1 MAAARYDVEQG
12 GRGGEGMYPPP
23 PPPEQMYPQ
32 REGERE
38 WVPWFVPVVVAANI
52 ALFAVV
58 MYVNN
63 CPAHAAS
70 ARRGGA
76 CVARG
81 FLHRFAFQPLSENPL
96 LGPSSAALQ
105 KLGAL
110 VWDKVVHEHQ
120 GWRLLTCIWL
130 HAGVVHLLANML
142 SLVLIGL
149 RLEQQFGYLRIGV
162 IYIVSGVGGSV
173 LSSLFIRNNISVG
186 ASGALFGLLGAM
198 LSELFTNWTI
208 YSNKAAA
215 LVTLLIVIAINL
227 AIGIL
232 PHVDNFAHIGG
243 FLTGFLL
250 GFIFLM
256 RPHYGW
262 MQRYVRPSDIKYT
275 TKKYLPYQWVLLAV
289 ASVLAVLGFAVGMG
303 MLFKGVNAN
312 DHCQWCHYLSCV
324 PTSRWSCG
332 K

>member
-1 MAAARYDVEQG
+1 MAAARYDVEKG
-12 GRGGEGMYPPP
+12 GRRRE
-23 PPPEQMYPQ
+23 EEEEAAAAAVAQYPQ

-38 WVPWFVPVVVAANI
+38 WVPWIVPAIVVANVVV
-52 ALFAVV
+52 FAVA

-63 CPAHAAS
+63 CPS
-70 ARRGGA
+70 SPRGGRRGGGGA
-76 CVARG
+76 CVAG
-81 FLHRFAFQPLSENPL
+81 FLRRFSFQPFSENPL
-96 LGPSSAALQ
+96 LGPSSATLQ

-110 VWDKVVHEHQ
+110 VWNKVVHEHQ
-120 GWRLLTCIWL
+120 GWRLVTCIWL

-149 RLEQQFGYLRIGV
+149 RLEQQFGYMRVGI
-162 IYIVSGVGGSV
+162 IYLVSGVGGSV
-173 LSSLFIRNNISVG
+173 LSSLFIRNSISVG

-208 YSNKAAA
+208 YTNKAAA

-262 MQRYVRPSDIKYT
+262 MQRYVLPSSVKYT
-275 TKKYLPYQWVLLAV
+275 TKKYLAYQWILLAV
-289 ASVLAVLGFAVGMG
+289 ASVLAVIG
-303 MLFKGVNAN
+303 
-312 DHCQWCHYLSCV
+312 
-324 PTSRWSCG
+324 
-332 K
+332 